1 MLIANRAFIL
11 PIHYTH
17 FTAGACWL
25 LVVWIQIQLKKM
37 IAESLKTGADPPQS
51 YHRLF
56 KIWFI
61 LGWPVFVGLVMVF
74 FLMVAKPA

>member
-1 MLIANRAFIL
+1 MLMANRTFIF

-25 LVVWIQIQLKKM
+25 PAWIQIQLKKM
-37 IAESLKTGADPPQS
+37 IAASLKTGADLPKR
-51 YHRLF
+51 YHRLC

-61 LGWPVFVGLVMVF
+61 LGWPAFVGLVMVF
-74 FLMVAKPA
+74 FLMAAKPE

>member
-1 MLIANRAFIL
+1 
-11 PIHYTH
+11 
-17 FTAGACWL
+17 
-25 LVVWIQIQLKKM
+25 M
-37 IAESLKTGADPPQS
+37 IAESLKTGADLPQR

-61 LGWPVFVGLVMVF
+61 LGWPAFVGLVIMF